1 MQKTIWITGASSGI
15 GREFA
20 RRYAA
25 MGCRLIFTAR
35 RADRLT
41 ALAEELNAAHGTVC
55 RILPADLAD
64 RADCDRLCAELAG
77 ERIDIFINNAGFGVC
92 GSILE
97 TEEAR
102 EEEMVQVNVAA
113 MARLFRAV
121 VRKMNAQGG
130 GTILNVAS
138 SAGLLPGGPYMA
150 GYYASKAYV
159 VSLTR
164 GAAQELREKRSPVYV
179 CALCPGPVNTEFN
192 DRAGVVFALKG
203 ISSALCVEEAMRG
216 MLRGK
221 TIIVPSAFMRA
232 CTTAQKLLPASLL
245 MPIVARQQK
254 KKLG

>member
-25 MGCRLIFTAR
+25 MGCRLILTAR
-35 RADRLT
+35 RADRLQ
-41 ALAEELNAAHGTVC
+41 ALAEELHAAHGTEC
-55 RILPADLAD
+55 RIETADLS
-64 RADCDRLCAELAG
+64 RAEECSRLCEALAD
-77 ERIDIFINNAGFGVC
+77 EHIDIFINNAGFGVC

-121 VRKMNAQGG
+121 VRKMHAQGG

-159 VSLTR
+159 VSMTR
-164 GAAQELREKRSPVYV
+164 GVAEELREMHSPVYV
-179 CALCPGPVNTEFN
+179 CALCPGTQPMARNAASRLPTSPAPRSAAACAKHWRMSTSTSSSTTPVL
-192 DRAGVVFALKG
+192 V
-203 ISSALCVEEAMRG
+203 SAA
-216 MLRGK
+216 
-221 TIIVPSAFMRA
+221 AFWKRR
-232 CTTAQKLLPASLL
+232 KPARKRWS
-245 MPIVARQQK
+245 K
-254 KKLG
+254 

>member
-1 MQKTIWITGASSGI
+1 MSKTVWITGASSGI
-15 GREFA
+15 GQEFA
-20 RRYAA
+20 RRYAKL
-25 MGCRLIFTAR
+25 GCRLILTAR
-35 RADRLT
+35 RADRLQ
-41 ALAEELNAAHGTVC
+41 ALAEELHAAHGTEC
-55 RILPADLAD
+55 RIETADLS
-64 RADCDRLCAELAG
+64 RAEECSRLCEALTDEH
-77 ERIDIFINNAGFGVC
+77 IDIFINNAGFGVC

-102 EEEMVQVNVAA
+102 EEEMIQVNVAA

-164 GAAQELREKRSPVYV
+164 GVARELQELHSPVYV
-179 CALCPGPVNTEFN
+179 CALCPGPVDTEFN

-203 ISSALCVEEAMRG
+203 ITPEFCVQEAMHG
-216 MLRGK
+216 MMHRR

-254 KKLG
+254 KKMG

>member
-1 MQKTIWITGASSGI
+1 MEKIVWITGASSGI

-25 MGCRLIFTAR
+25 MGCRLILTAR

-41 ALAEELNAAHGTVC
+41 ALAEELNDAHGTVC

-92 GSILE
+92 GSLLE
-97 TEEAR
+97 TDPAK

-113 MARLFRAV
+113 MRRLFQFMLR
-121 VRKMNAQGG
+121 RMQAQGG

-164 GAAQELREKRSPVYV
+164 GRGPGAAGKAQSGVR
-179 CALCPGPVNTEFN
+179 LCPLSGAGEHRVQRPGRGGV
-192 DRAGVVFALKG
+192 RAQGHHAGV
-203 ISSALCVEEAMRG
+203 
-216 MLRGK
+216 LRGRGH
-221 TIIVPSAFMRA
+221 PRYAA
-232 CTTAQKLLPASLL
+232 P
-245 MPIVARQQK
+245 
-254 KKLG
+254 